1 MRDYVIMTDS
11 CCDLNAA
18 EVAESELV
26 VLPLSFTMEG
36 VTRHDT
42 PDHAEMTLEQYYK
55 YIRAG
60 VLSTTS
66 AVSVGDFSDAM
77 RERVESGRDILC
89 VNFSSALSTTYQSA
103 VIAAEELN
111 AEHPEAKIIVI
122 DSLAA
127 SRGQGMLVWYAAKE
141 KKKGKSIDEVAD
153 WVREMAPHQNHWFT
167 VADLNHLRRGG
178 RLNMT
183 SAVVGTVLSIKPVM
197 HCDAEGKLTPVSK
210 ARGMKQAL
218 TELVNKMD
226 ELGTRPLEDQTVFI
240 CHADAPDSVEFVK
253 GLLKERFGVTDVH
266 ADYIGPVIGSHTGA
280 GTLGLFFFGSER

>member
-11 CCDLNAA
+11 CCDLSAE
-18 EVAESELV
+18 EVAESGV
-26 VLPLSFTMEG
+26 VVIPLTFTMEG
-36 VTRHDT
+36 VNRRDT
-42 PDHAEMTLEQYYK
+42 PDHADMSLEAYYK
-55 YIRAG
+55 KIREG

-66 AVSVGDFSDAM
+66 AVSVGDFVDAM
-77 RERVESGRDILC
+77 RPIVESGKDILC
-89 VNFSSALSTTYQSA
+89 INFSSALSTTYQSA
-103 VIAAEELN
+103 VIAAEELKFEN
-111 AEHPEAKIIVI
+111 PEGKIVVI

-127 SRGQGMLVWYAAKE
+127 SRGQGMLVWYAAK
-141 KKKGKSIDEVAD
+141 KKKEGMNIDDLAD
-153 WVREMAPHQNHWFT
+153 WVREMAPHQDHWFT

-178 RLNMT
+178 RLNAT

-240 CHADAPDSVEFVK
+240 CHADAPESVEYVK
-253 GLLKERFGVTDVH
+253 GLLKERFGVTDVR
-266 ADYIGPVIGSHTGA
+266 AGYIGPVIGSHTGA
-280 GTLGLFFFGSER
+280 GTLGLFFFGKER